1 MPSSVVEVIS
11 DTTSIIRTGRTRIAP
26 RFSIFRGVFIEYQE
40 ERMQEHKLHS
50 RYLGKYVM
58 HSPPFWV
65 KSDKDFSFK
74 ELIGIGRDVV

>member
-1 MPSSVVEVIS
+1 MASSVVKVID

-26 RFSIFRGVFIEYQE
+26 RFTLFRGFFIEYQE
-40 ERMQEHKLHS
+40 ERMQEHNLQSK
-50 RYLGKYVM
+50 YLGKYVM

-65 KSDKDFSFK
+65 KSDEDFSFK